1 MSERP
6 AAAAGPLAP
15 PPSPVDIGLVAA
27 APMEVAPLIA
37 RLSQVRTY
45 KSARHKVVEGRLG
58 DKLIA
63 VVVAG
68 MGRESGRRGAEILI
82 QGHRPAWMLSAGW
95 GGALDP
101 SLRRDETVFATE
113 VVDEHGGRFDLGLS
127 MAPDT
132 AGRFR
137 PGRLLTVD
145 AMVRTAAERAQLRY
159 KYLADVVDMET
170 SAVAAVCA
178 ARGVKLIALRVISDE
193 AGADL
198 PPELLAIVGPT
209 GGYRIGAAIG
219 SIMRRPGSLVEL
231 LRLREHGLSAADR
244 LAEVVAATVARLP

>member
-1 MSERP
+1 MSEQP
-6 AAAAGPLAP
+6 AATAGPLAP
-15 PPSPVDIGLVAA
+15 PPSPADVGVVAA
-27 APMEVAPLIA
+27 AAMEVAPLIG
-37 RLSQVRTY
+37 RLTRVRTY
-45 KSARHKVVEGRLG
+45 KGGRHKVVEGRLG

-82 QGHRPAWMLSAGW
+82 QGHRPTWMLSAGW

-101 SLRRDETVFATE
+101 SLKRDEAVFATE
-113 VVDEHGGRFDLGLS
+113 VVDQEGNRFDLGLS
-127 MAPDT
+127 MAPDA
-132 AGRFR
+132 AGKFR

-145 AMVRTAAERAQLRY
+145 AMVRTVAERASLRY

-178 ARGVKLIALRVISDE
+178 ARGVKLMAIRVISDE

-219 SIMRRPGSLVEL
+219 SILRRPGSLMEL
-231 LRLREHGLSAADR
+231 LKLREHGLSAAER
-244 LAEVVAATVARLP
+244 LAEVVAATVAQLP